1 MERTLYKHI
10 IDGLEMD
17 QVIDPPGY
25 KVQVGTLSVK
35 TNIMNSPSLSLP

>member
-17 QVIDPPGY
+17 QVIR
-25 KVQVGTLSVK
+25 QTM
-35 TNIMNSPSLSLP
+35 NIPWCPDTFMRRMSFII

>member
-17 QVIDPPGY
+17 QVIRDHEY
-25 KVQVGTLSVK
+25 SMVSRHLHETYEL
-35 TNIMNSPSLSLP
+35 